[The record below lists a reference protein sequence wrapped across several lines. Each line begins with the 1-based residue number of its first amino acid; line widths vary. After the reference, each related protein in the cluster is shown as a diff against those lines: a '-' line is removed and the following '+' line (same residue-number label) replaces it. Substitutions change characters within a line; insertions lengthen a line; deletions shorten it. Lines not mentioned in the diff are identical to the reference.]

1 MRWCSLDQTNNL
13 GLSCDEARRSVPVAS
28 NPDRM
33 KVLVGWTPNR
43 VGVVSSVLL
52 PELIFRPAAADLRFV
67 D

>member
-13 GLSCDEARRSVPVAS
+13 GLSCDEARRSVAAAS

-33 KVLVGWTPNR
+33 KALVGWTPNR
-43 VGVVSSVLL
+43 VAVGSSVLL
-52 PELIFRPAAADLRFV
+52 PEPIFRLAAADSPFV